1 MKPRVYTI
9 LTLSAMFFTACYYD
23 KADKLYSGVGTACDT
38 AGMTYNN
45 HIKPILDANCVS
57 CHNATAFSGN
67 VKLHTYSDVQVTIP
81 SGKLLN
87 SVKHLSGGS
96 KNMPPGSKLSDCNI
110 QKIEAWI
117 KRGYPLQ

>member
-1 MKPRVYTI
+1 MKQIQYSV
-9 LTLSAMFFTACYYD
+9 LTLCLFALSACYYD
-23 KADKLYSGVGTACDT
+23 KADKLYAGAGNTCDT
-38 AGMTYNN
+38 AAMNYST

-67 VKLHTYSDVQVTIP
+67 VKLHTYTEVQASIP

-96 KNMPPGSKLSDCNI
+96 RNMPPGSKLSDCNI
-110 QKIEAWI
+110 RKIEAWI
-117 KRGYPLQ
+117 NRGYPLQ